1 MRYTKNIRTLLSL
14 SIGLA
19 VMAGCDSTNSTQGD
33 LSTAS
38 LSFQVPANTIMQKT
52 TADTLLRIES
62 AKIYLRSIQFH
73 SGLEDSSEHEM
84 MDDDSIAV
92 KSDPTVVN
100 LDLTGNTNSVVV
112 TEIPSGTYK
121 RVSFRLH
128 KPENSETVLDSDF
141 VEGTGGNQRFSVV
154 VQGSY
159 DGINFTYK
167 SRRTANQ
174 HVDIEPPIVI
184 TDTVTFVNVTM
195 LVDVNSW
202 FMDSDSTMLNPSD
215 SSNFTEIDN
224 AIVRSFKAI
233 KDNNHNGCRD
243 DED

>member
-1 MRYTKNIRTLLSL
+1 MRNIKNIRTLLSVT
-14 SIGLA
+14 IGLI
-19 VMAGCDSTNSTQGD
+19 VLAGCDTTNSTEGN
-33 LSTAS
+33 LTTAS
-38 LSFQVPANTIMQKT
+38 LSFQVPANTVLSKT
-52 TADTLLRIES
+52 TSDTLLQIES
-62 AKIYLRSIQFH
+62 AKIYLRSVQFH

-92 KSDPTVVN
+92 KSAPMVVN
-100 LDLTGNTNSVVV
+100 LDLTGSTNSVVV
-112 TEIPSGTYK
+112 TEIPNGIYK

-128 KPENSETVLDSDF
+128 KPENNETVLDSDF

-159 DGINFTYK
+159 DGVNFTYK

-174 HVDIEPPIVI
+174 HVDIEPSLVI

-195 LVDVNSW
+195 QVDVNSW
-202 FMDSDSTMLNPSD
+202 FMDSDSTMLNPAD
-215 SSNFTEIDN
+215 SSNSTKIDN